1 MTKSSVRTVAILDDV
16 VAKLNAEMPDM
27 PAELF
32 PENPAAYRLNHPK
45 GALLLSFPGSQF
57 DALLM
62 SGHNIPTQPGRSRP
76 QARTV
81 GLTVTVVLRQLN
93 GKDGAVDALDDVRDA
108 LRGFR
113 PTGCRSDLQFVAERF
128 LGEMDGNWQYAVDVV
143 TTVWDGAAAQT

>member
-16 VAKLNAEMPDM
+16 VAKLNAEVPDM

-62 SGHNIPTQPGRSRP
+62 SGQNIPTQPGRSKP